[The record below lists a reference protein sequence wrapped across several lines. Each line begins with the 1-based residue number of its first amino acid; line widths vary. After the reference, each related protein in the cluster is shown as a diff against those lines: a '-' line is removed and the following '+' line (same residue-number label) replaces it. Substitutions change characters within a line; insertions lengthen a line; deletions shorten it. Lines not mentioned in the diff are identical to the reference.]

1 MENNTNPININT
13 NYLRFFEDTIVYLQ
27 RTFDTFDISLLT
39 IDTLNGEHFDI
50 FYAHSYDNQNFSQ
63 YKTRE
68 EFELPDGFETNG
80 VTNGAT
86 PIPIYIS
93 IFFKQIKTNPYT
105 QISTL
110 YPEKN
115 VDSTHKYIQINSI
128 TYGAGSDIV
137 EIENIRYQSF
147 YNIINQYPRWNFYDN
162 QKVSIDRWL
171 AQCNSIAEMYGHSCI
186 YFKTEPIESETIH
199 TFANHVVRNVT
210 NIKKINILAPN
221 NELPQD
227 RNIYSE
233 WDMPLQD
240 DFIIHIV
247 REKFELAFGEN
258 IVPSEK
264 DYLYLPIINKLFRV
278 ASMQPKNGFMGK
290 IGWWEVFLAKY
301 EEDDCVTIDDDLKSI
316 MGGLPEFD
324 DAIDSI
330 DVLDDYEVLNQLNE
344 LKADTVNSKEKIV
357 QLTVDEKKEPTQ
369 NFTNKLMDSN
379 FYVALKETEKLREFY
394 DKRLQIISVNPDES
408 AFPITMYD
416 NTTVDKR
423 VIALQYNLSD
433 YTIKN
438 KLTLTVN
445 KGFKLSFNFILMLRF
460 VGELFD
466 LIDDSGNFS
475 QFTVKLN
482 RSNLVLID
490 SRNQKTF
497 DVNYKFSP
505 KELYNVSIEYSTIQ
519 DQVQNQI
526 IIKIF
531 KLSNKEKTLEFQDV
545 YMVGNTEQVNFPL
558 SIVQMFGGNYLSSE
572 IMLDINEKN
581 ILKDFVNPLLQMKQ
595 F

>member
-1 MENNTNPININT
+1 
-13 NYLRFFEDTIVYLQ
+13 
-27 RTFDTFDISLLT
+27 
-39 IDTLNGEHFDI
+39 
-50 FYAHSYDNQNFSQ
+50 
-63 YKTRE
+63 
-68 EFELPDGFETNG
+68 
-80 VTNGAT
+80 
-86 PIPIYIS
+86 
-93 IFFKQIKTNPYT
+93 
-105 QISTL
+105 
-110 YPEKN
+110 
-115 VDSTHKYIQINSI
+115 
-128 TYGAGSDIV
+128 
-137 EIENIRYQSF
+137 
-147 YNIINQYPRWNFYDN
+147 
-162 QKVSIDRWL
+162 
-171 AQCNSIAEMYGHSCI
+171 MYGHACI
-186 YFKTEPIESETIH
+186 YFKTEPIESETVH

-227 RNIYSE
+227 RNIYTE

-240 DFIIHIV
+240 DFIIHVV

-344 LKADTVNSKEKIV
+344 LKADTVNSKEKID

-490 SRNQKTF
+490 NRNQKTF
-497 DVNYKFSP
+497 DVNYKFSQ
-505 KELYNVSIEYSTIQ
+505 KELYNVSIEYGTIK

-545 YMVGNTEQVNFPL
+545 YMVGNTEQANFPL

-572 IMLDINEKN
+572 ITLDINEKN